1 MNIWKIF
8 GNLAINIYFYF
19 FAGIFIMIYSLVN
32 FLLEDLKNWRNIFEF
47 CISKNILFIEQ
58 IKLI

>member
-1 MNIWKIF
+1 
-8 GNLAINIYFYF
+8 
-19 FAGIFIMIYSLVN
+19 MIYSLVN
-32 FLLEDLKNWRNIFEF
+32 FLLEDLKNRRNISEF